1 MVDVWGVLGA
11 LLVIVVPL
19 VLAAWLLDRADRSQ
33 HRSRRRPHG
42 KMPDS
47 TRDRPH
53 AD

>member
-19 VLAAWLLDRADRSQ
+19 VLAAWLLGRTDRSQ
-33 HRSRRRPHG
+33 RRSRRRPHG
-42 KMPDS
+42 KMPGSSGDG
-47 TRDRPH
+47 PH